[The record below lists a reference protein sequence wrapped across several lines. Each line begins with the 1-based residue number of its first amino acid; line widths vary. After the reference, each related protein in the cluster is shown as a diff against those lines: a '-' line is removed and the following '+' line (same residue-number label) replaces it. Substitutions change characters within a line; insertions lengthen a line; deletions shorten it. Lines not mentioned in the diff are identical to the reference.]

1 MDARGC
7 DEANESNY
15 IVRIPEEDMS
25 RWLYRTLSLI
35 TFSTCVAGAMLP
47 AAHAQGQGRR
57 NAGAQVFAGNC
68 AGCHGEDGRGAERGP
83 SIATMPSVISKSDD
97 DLLNIVKNGVPGTG
111 MPPFGSLDEASRVA
125 VVQYLRT
132 LQGKDKV
139 AAPVT
144 GDAEAGRA
152 LFFGKAQCSSCH
164 MVSGQGGFIGSDLT
178 PYGLSHPANV
188 IHAAIVDP
196 DSVLQPNAMV
206 MNVVTKKGQKVSGM
220 VRAQDNF
227 SLVVQ
232 SVDGQFHMFSKSDL
246 ASMNLTD
253 HSLMPRDY
261 GTTLTSKELDDLT
274 SFLIVTSQKIPASER
289 PVTGGRRRQ

>member
-1 MDARGC
+1 
-7 DEANESNY
+7 
-15 IVRIPEEDMS
+15 MS
-25 RWLYRTLSLI
+25 RWLGRVLS
-35 TFSTCVAGAMLP
+35 SVALVACAAGVMLP
-47 AAHAQGQGRR
+47 GVQSQAQGQGRR
-57 NAGAQVFAGNC
+57 NAGAQVFSSNC
-68 AGCHGEDGRGAERGP
+68 AGCHGADGRGAERGP
-83 SIATMPSVISKSDD
+83 SIATMPSVIAKSDD
-97 DLLNIVKNGVPGTG
+97 DLLSIVTKGVPGTG

-125 VVQYLRT
+125 VVAYLRT
-132 LQGKDKV
+132 LQGKDKA

-152 LFFGKAQCSSCH
+152 LFYGKAQCSNCH

-178 PYGLSHPANV
+178 AYGLSHPA
-188 IHAAIVDP
+188 AAIHTAIVNP
-196 DSVLQPNAMV
+196 DSVLQPTAMV
-206 MNVVTKKGQKVSGM
+206 MDVVTKKGQKISGM
-220 VRAQDNF
+220 VRTEDNF

-253 HSLMPRDY
+253 HSLMPKDY
-261 GTTLTSKELDDLT
+261 GTILSSKELDDLA